1 MWALWLSRTLAF
13 LPALATGAIWYV
25 AASRLMYRVGPNE
38 AATAVGIL
46 TGIAVALTMWRWT
59 QAD

>member
-1 MWALWLSRTLAF
+1 MALWLSRALAV
-13 LPALATGAIWYV
+13 LPALATGLIWYV

-38 AATAVGIL
+38 AATAVGVL
-46 TGIAVALTMWRWT
+46 TGLAVALTMWRWT